1 MLKGFVAFIREKGVV
16 GLAVGFLMGGAISK
30 LVTAL
35 VEDIVNPLVGLLLG
49 KVGNLAEASVMIGS
63 ATLKWGAFIATLI
76 DFVIIC
82 AVIYLGVKV
91 LRLDR
96 LDKKNEE
103 QGIV

>member
-1 MLKGFVAFIREKGVV
+1 MLKGFVEFVREKGVV

-35 VEDIVNPLVGLLLG
+35 VEDIINPIVGILLG
-49 KVGNLAEASVMIGS
+49 KAGNLAEASVTFGT
-63 ATLKWGAFIATLI
+63 ATIKWGAFVATFI

-82 AVIYLGVKV
+82 AVIYLGVRV

-96 LDKKNEE
+96 LDKKTA
-103 QGIV
+103 

>member
-1 MLKGFVAFIREKGVV
+1 MLKGFIEFIREKGVV

-30 LVTAL
+30 LVTAF
-35 VEDIVNPLVGLLLG
+35 VENIINPLVGLLLG
-49 KVGNLAEASVMIGS
+49 KAGNLAEASVVLGT
-63 ATLKWGAFIATLI
+63 ATLKWGAFVTTFI

-96 LDKKNEE
+96 IDKKT
-103 QGIV
+103 V

>member
-1 MLKGFVAFIREKGVV
+1 MLKGFIEFIREKGVV

-35 VEDIVNPLVGLLLG
+35 VEDLINPLVGLMLG
-49 KVGNLAEASVMIGS
+49 KAGNLAEASVVFGT
-63 ATLKWGAFIATLI
+63 ATLKWGAFVTAFI
-76 DFVIIC
+76 DFFIIC

-96 LDKKNEE
+96 IDKETTSSARL
-103 QGIV
+103 